1 MPENC
6 PFDID
11 DPSIIDDPYT
21 KYAELRAT
29 CPVGFSETR
38 GGFWYVA
45 DYESVRAGF
54 RNPEMLSNAEIKVPA
69 AGDPMGKYIPV
80 QLDGPIH
87 TRWRELLDPL
97 FSLTRMESYRH
108 AIRDEAV
115 SLLEEVTAK
124 GECDFAEM
132 FTIPYPSRMFCL
144 LMGLPP
150 EGLDDYL
157 TLQRDLAGVSAV
169 VRTAPGE
176 ERPDRE
182 TVVARYH
189 QARQGVDGIFA
200 DLRQERLEHGMRDDL
215 VSAILTGEVDGRP
228 VTEQE
233 YLNLTG
239 LLFTAGLET
248 VTATLGNMVLFLAEH
263 PGHRRRLVEDPS
275 LIQGAVEEFLRYES
289 IVAPGRVVTSD
300 GELGGQQLRAGDRV
314 MLITGSAGRDEKMF
328 ENPDEVIFERSPNRH
343 LAFGGGPHRCL
354 GSHLARM
361 ELRVALTEICR
372 LMPDFMVTPGKS
384 PVRSLGQIK
393 ALDVLPL
400 TVGASA

>member
-1 MPENC
+1 MPETC

-11 DPSIIDDPYT
+11 DPSIVDDPYT
-21 KYAELRAT
+21 MYAEHRAT

-38 GGFWYVA
+38 GGFWYVT

-54 RNPEMLSNAEIKVPA
+54 RNPELLSNAEIKVPA

-80 QLDGPIH
+80 QLDGPLH
-87 TRWRELLDPL
+87 ARWREMLDPL
-97 FSLTRMESYRH
+97 FTLTRMESYRD

-115 SLLEEVTAK
+115 RLIVEVVAK
-124 GECDFAEM
+124 GECDFAQM

-150 EGLDDYL
+150 EGLDEYL
-157 TLQRDLAGVSAV
+157 TLQRDLSGVSAV

-182 TVVARYH
+182 TVVAKYH
-189 QARQGVDGIFA
+189 EARQGVDSIFA
-200 DLRQERLEHGMRDDL
+200 DLRKERLEHGFREDL
-215 VSAILTGEVDGRP
+215 VSAILTAEVDGRP

-233 YLNLTG
+233 YHNLTG

-248 VTATLGNMVLFLAEH
+248 VTATLGNIVVFLADH
-263 PGHRRRLVEDPS
+263 PEHRRRLVQDPS
-275 LIQGAVEEFLRYES
+275 LIPSAVEEFLRYES
-289 IVAPGRVVTSD
+289 IVAPGRVVTTD
-300 GELGGQQLRAGDRV
+300 GELGGQHMRAGDRV
-314 MLITGSAGRDEKMF
+314 MLITGSAGRDEKVF
-328 ENPDEVIFERSPNRH
+328 ENADEVVFERSPNRH

-361 ELRVALTEICR
+361 ELRVALTEMCS
-372 LMPDFMVTPGKS
+372 LMPEFMITPGLA

-400 TVGASA
+400 TIGTSD